1 MLDISS
7 AQRRELRALAHSLAP
22 VVLIGG
28 SGLTPSVIAEIERN
42 LVAHELIKIRAS
54 GAEREDRDSMM
65 LEICAQ
71 TGSAPVQHIGKTLVI
86 YRPAPKKD
94 KPAGRPARTSGY
106 GASENARRSARKGA
120 VAKAL
125 ARSATTQSGDP
136 DTDRKPRS
144 AFKKR
149 PAKSRPTTR
158 R

>member
-1 MLDISS
+1 MPDLTS
-7 AQRRELRALAHSLAP
+7 AQRRELRALAHSLSP

-28 SGLTPSVIAEIERN
+28 SGLTPPVIAEIERN

-54 GAEREDRDSMM
+54 GAERDDRDAMM

-71 TGSAPVQHIGKTLVI
+71 TGAAPVQHIGKTLVI
-86 YRPAPKKD
+86 YRPAPEKD

-106 GASENARRSARKGA
+106 GASENARRATRKKSAAARPI
-120 VAKAL
+120 
-125 ARSATTQSGDP
+125 ARSASGDATP
-136 DTDRKPRS
+136 GRGPRA

-149 PAKSRPTTR
+149 PGKSRPSTR

>member
-1 MLDISS
+1 MLDITS
-7 AQRRELRALAHSLAP
+7 AQRRELRARAHSLAP

-71 TGSAPVQHIGKTLVI
+71 TVSAPVQHIGKTLVI
-86 YRPAPKKD
+86 YRPSPEKD

-106 GASENARRSARKGA
+106 GASENARRAARKGA
-120 VAKAL
+120 VAKSL
-125 ARSATTQSGDP
+125 TRPVSGES
-136 DTDRKPRS
+136 DTDRKPRA

-149 PAKSRPTTR
+149 AGKSRPSTR